1 VIYPISASR
10 QDDQPRG
17 SAENPTGDFRQRVND
32 RKAAQKFKRLIACN
46 FSPGDKVATLTY
58 RDDTLPST
66 ADEART
72 RRIRP
77 FMGKLRKACRE
88 LCNGPLRYFY
98 VTEGRHGDHRLHHHM
113 IVANDPVLLDQIE
126 HLWKYGFV
134 SFESI
139 VSRGYDNWAR
149 YLTKEPRKTG
159 RQRVGDRAWTPSLGL
174 KKPEAVTFDVQDDWE
189 YELPPNVFVEHN
201 DTAKNEWYCCRY
213 ISYRKLPEAEKTE

>member
-1 VIYPISASR
+1 MSASAEKEANLKRVRIETAGPYVDVVIYPISASR

-126 HLWKYGFV
+126 HLGNMV
-134 SFESI
+134 SSVWSRLCPEATTTGRGTSPR
-139 VSRGYDNWAR
+139 SRGKQAVSALEIGHGLLALDS
-149 YLTKEPRKTG
+149 KS
-159 RQRVGDRAWTPSLGL
+159 QRL
-174 KKPEAVTFDVQDDWE
+174 
-189 YELPPNVFVEHN
+189 
-201 DTAKNEWYCCRY
+201 
-213 ISYRKLPEAEKTE
+213 